1 MVATVIALISAG
13 LFASSAATLWWML
26 HAWRTPE
33 VLRATR
39 FEPPDGAPALSF
51 SLLVPA
57 RHEELVLEHTVT
69 RLLEMETLSIGIE
82 GKLALWLT
90 LKEIAGV
97 DARLAGTDFDRL
109 VERARLQRQKLEPHR
124 LEAATKA
131 FTP

>member
-69 RLLEMETLSIGIE
+69 RLLESTHPAYEVLVIIGHDDPDT
-82 GKLALWLT
+82 A
-90 LKEIAGV
+90 AV
-97 DARLAGTDFDRL
+97 AHRLAGADRTGR
-109 VERARLQRQKLEPHR
+109 VRVIVDTHEVKNKP
-124 LEAATKA
+124 K
-131 FTP
+131 